1 MTAVGQA
8 AGQAIQMRLDATDA
22 ERESDLD
29 DRERF
34 THSSLRER
42 VRAGAY
48 FTLRVFRRMKS
59 IMIYWPS
66 VTVVVK

>member
-22 ERESDLD
+22 ERGSDLD

-34 THSSLRER
+34 THSSVL
-42 VRAGAY
+42 RAGAY